1 MTRAN
6 KSTALSMRADH
17 ERKSP
22 EISKDRIAL
31 LALFGG
37 ATAIGFAPIFVRLS
51 QIGPSATAF
60 WRLTLALPALWL
72 WAMLEKRS
80 GGTCCSFASADYRR
94 LLGAGLFFAG
104 NLAVWH
110 WSIVANATHS
120 Q

>member
-1 MTRAN
+1 
-6 KSTALSMRADH
+6 MRADH

-60 WRLTLALPALWL
+60 WRLTLTLPALWL
-72 WAMLEKRS
+72 WALLEKRS
-80 GGTCCSFASADYRR
+80 GGTRRSFASAD
-94 LLGAGLFFAG
+94 
-104 NLAVWH
+104 
-110 WSIVANATHS
+110 
-120 Q
+120 